1 VLCSLMASSLPFLPP
16 AFAESDIC
24 NKARNATC
32 ENIGEI
38 SDNLEQIEK
47 ECGKD
52 VLRVFEDKIRSC
64 QEEAEKEK
72 REKEEQL
79 RNIESRENAAER
91 ALRNINWSIRKLN
104 AEIASLN
111 LSISQLD
118 SAIKEREK
126 AIEELSKALQ
136 HQKEVL
142 AETVRQLFE
151 YDSTCYI
158 KVFLGYGSISDFG
171 QRLMEMERLQMNLES
186 TIKEIQEAKE
196 KMEKEKADLEKDKEK
211 KLRYKRMQE
220 FSRQNLVLKQKQQKY
235 LLERLA
241 EAKTPLEREMARI
254 EAELMELRNA
264 MSRIQRYLAS
274 WLISPEIPS
283 WSEIFSAVSFA
294 SERSGA
300 SVFLILGTLQVEST
314 FRLSAGNNMGSPEA
328 NLQRCLDNRI
338 DDSLCY
344 QQKPVFEEICAELH
358 LDPNKV
364 PISYAYAMGPAQ
376 FIPTTWRAYQ
386 KKDPAIKNPWRLND
400 AVLAMAYKLGGGD
413 WKTAAYHYNPGGGK
427 CSSNPCGTL
436 STYCDKVVCSA
447 YRWKEVYRSC
457 GGFDLTCS
465 DLRSR
470 LERMGIPAE

>member
-1 VLCSLMASSLPFLPP
+1 MLCSLMASSLPFLPP

-264 MSRIQRYLAS
+264 MSRIQRYLAQ
-274 WLISPEIPS
+274 WVLEGRVT
-283 WSEIFSAVSFA
+283 WSAIFSAVQRA
-294 SERSGA
+294 SSATGVRAALLLGVLQIESRFGTG
-300 SVFLILGTLQVEST
+300 LGTPGHYKEYCDWGWGSC
-314 FRLSAGNNMGSPEA
+314 NN
-328 NLQRCLDNRI
+328 LKILLD
-338 DDSLCY
+338 
-344 QQKPVFEEICAELH
+344 ICNKYGY
-358 LDPNKV
+358 DPNNV
-364 PISYAYAMGPAQ
+364 PMSTACAIGPSQ
-376 FIPTTWRAYQ
+376 FLPCTWLKYGGGG
-386 KKDPAIKNPWRLND
+386 NPWNLND
-400 AVLAMAYKLGGGD
+400 AVMAMANYLKALGALGDERTALVHYCCGYKD
-413 WKTAAYHYNPGGGK
+413 SCWTNPSVLNYVNGVLASAK
-427 CSSNPCGTL
+427 AWEDVIRPE
-436 STYCDKVVCSA
+436 VC
-447 YRWKEVYRSC
+447 
-457 GGFDLTCS
+457 GFDLNCPQ
-465 DLRSR
+465 LRER
-470 LERMGIPAE
+470 LESYFGNIPAE